1 MKIIWKISS
10 KIMLTVMICTS
21 VLAALIGIV
30 VLNQSSRA
38 IEENT
43 YMNLE
48 LTAEKYGSVFSEST
62 EAIEATVEA
71 YQSTFMATFDF
82 ERYQKEKEAYI
93 QEYQNDI
100 LIPITRE
107 YASNGHINLREIY
120 LDLNPDLF
128 PDMKPDERIYG
139 AWYLNASGKTQ
150 QQLMEQ
156 KKDFYPE
163 NENMIWYYDVIHA
176 GKGLWSEPYT
186 DMYTGDKII
195 SYGVP
200 IIIDDTLLGVAGASI
215 EFGSVRSIIEKFT
228 VFETGHAFLLSGD
241 YNVIAGSIIETGL
254 YAVPLVSLNDEYS
267 QLIHAVEDHDEKL
280 VFLGEGSS
288 QRVLSWGEMTNGY
301 VVVIE
306 VKTHE
311 IFKSLNRVRAIVD
324 GMILLGIIMSAF
336 VAYFLG
342 SYIARPLTLLQRKS
356 NRLSYLDLRESE
368 DTHYKKN
375 NDFNTIESELEIFR
389 NEVQSTIF
397 SLRNNFGNEE
407 ITITKIQSVL
417 NRLEIIL
424 ERVFIAIENKSI
436 DEKMIEFNQDEYK
449 KLITEINCWVD
460 KTAKINIENKNI
472 IGSYKAD

>member
-21 VLAALIGIV
+21 VLAALIGII
-30 VLNQSSRA
+30 VLNQSGKA

-43 YMNLE
+43 YTNLK

-62 EAIEATVEA
+62 ESIEATVEA

-82 ERYQKEKEAYI
+82 ERFKKEKEQYI
-93 QEYQNDI
+93 KEYEKDI
-100 LIPITRE
+100 LVPITKE
-107 YASNGHINLREIY
+107 LAGKGHINLREIY

-128 PDMKPDERIYG
+128 PDMKPNERIYG
-139 AWYLNASGKTQ
+139 AWYLNVSGKTHK
-150 QQLMEQ
+150 QLNEQ

-163 NENMIWYYDVIHA
+163 NENMIWYYDVINE
-176 GKGLWSEPYT
+176 GKGLWTEPYT
-186 DMYTGDKII
+186 DMYTRDKII

-200 IIIDDTLLGVAGASI
+200 LIMDDTLLGVAGASI
-215 EFGSVRSIIEKFT
+215 EFESVKSIIEKFT

-241 YNVIAGSIIETGL
+241 YNIIASPIIETGL
-254 YAVPLVSLNDEYS
+254 YAVPLISINEEYTE
-267 QLIHAVEDHDEKL
+267 LIKAVEQNNEKL
-280 VFLGEGSS
+280 VFLGEGSD

-306 VKTHE
+306 VKTQE
-311 IFKSLNRVRAIVD
+311 IFKDLNRVRTIVD

-336 VAYFLG
+336 IAYFLG
-342 SYIARPLTLLQRKS
+342 SYIARPLTILQNKS

-375 NDFNTIESELEIFR
+375 NDFNKIESELDIFR
-389 NEVQSTIF
+389 NEVQNTIF

-407 ITITKIQSVL
+407 IAITKIQSVL

-424 ERVFIAIENKSI
+424 ERVFIAIENNSI
-436 DEKMIEFNQDEYK
+436 DEKIIEFNRDEYK
-449 KLITEINCWVD
+449 KLITEINCWMD